1 MRQGVFSQVDPSLHD
16 SGDIVD
22 MRMIRLTFGVTSSPF
37 LASKV
42 LREVADDYKENHP
55 RAAAVVR
62 DDFMW
67 MIV

>member
-1 MRQGVFSQVDPSLHD
+1 
-16 SGDIVD
+16 
-22 MRMIRLTFGVTSSPF
+22 MIRLTFGVTSSPF

-42 LREVADDYKENHP
+42 LREVADDYKESHP